1 MKRFS
6 LFVVVAMVF
15 AISSVASAQDNTQQ
29 EMKLDDWQAQITSLT
44 TQRDSLKKV
53 LDGVN
58 TDNANLK
65 SQIASLDQQ
74 YQSEMQ
80 KYLGILGVTQADM
93 NAFDQALTTLA
104 GQIDN
109 YNKMSD
115 QDLCAHQVEV
125 KAVGA
130 QIDSMKA
137 SKLALAV
144 EFYTR
149 VQDLSNSYSQLQ
161 ARIANCSQ
169 QMAMMKTYTV
179 GTWARNRDCLW
190 NISKK
195 PTIYDDPWKW
205 PKIYVANRDQI
216 KNPDLI
222 YPREVLKIPQNGPL
236 SDEEH
241 SAAKAYYAKKARVS
255 KSNAGD

>member
-1 MKRFS
+1 MKRLS
-6 LFVVVAMVF
+6 LFAVVAMLF
-15 AISSVASAQDNTQQ
+15 AISSVASAQETTQE
-29 EMKLDDWQAQITSLT
+29 EMKYDDWQAQMTSLT
-44 TQRDSLKKV
+44 AQRDSLKNV
-53 LDGVN
+53 LTQLN
-58 TDNANLK
+58 TDDANLK
-65 SQIASLDQQ
+65 SQLASLDQQ

-80 KYLGILGVTQADM
+80 KYLGMLGVTQADM
-93 NAFDQALTTLA
+93 TAFDQALTALA

-115 QDLCAHQVEV
+115 QDLCAHQGEV
-125 KAVGA
+125 KSVGT

-137 SKLALAV
+137 SRLALAA
-144 EFYTR
+144 EFYSR
-149 VQDLSNSYSQLQ
+149 LQDLENSYAQLQ

-169 QMAMMKTYTV
+169 MAMKTYTV

-195 PTIYDDPWKW
+195 PTVYSDPWKW

-222 YPREVLKIPQNGPL
+222 YPKEVLKIPENGPL
-236 SDEEH
+236 SSQEKA
-241 SAAKAYYAKKARVS
+241 AAKAYYAKKARMS
-255 KSNAGD
+255 KSSSGE

>member
-1 MKRFS
+1 MKR
-6 LFVVVAMVF
+6 LLLLAVVAMFF
-15 AISSVASAQDNTQQ
+15 AISSVASAQDTTQQ
-29 EMKLDDWQAQITSLT
+29 EIKFDDWQAQMTSLT
-44 TQRDSLKKV
+44 AQRDSLKNV
-53 LDGVN
+53 LNQLN

-65 SQIASLDQQ
+65 SQLASLDQQ

-80 KYLGILGVTQADM
+80 KYLGMLGVTQADM
-93 NAFDQALTTLA
+93 TAFDQAISALA

-115 QDLCAHQVEV
+115 QDLCAHQAEV
-125 KAVGA
+125 KSVGA
-130 QIDSMKA
+130 QVDSMKA
-137 SKLALAV
+137 SRLALAA
-144 EFYTR
+144 EFYSR
-149 VQDLSNSYSQLQ
+149 VQDLENSYAQLQ

-169 QMAMMKTYTV
+169 MAAKTYTV

-195 PTIYDDPWKW
+195 KTIYDDPWKW

-222 YPREVLKIPQNGPL
+222 YPKEVLNIPENGPL
-236 SDEEH
+236 SSKEKA
-241 SAAKAYYAKKARVS
+241 AAKAYYAKKARMS
-255 KSNAGD
+255 KSNSGE